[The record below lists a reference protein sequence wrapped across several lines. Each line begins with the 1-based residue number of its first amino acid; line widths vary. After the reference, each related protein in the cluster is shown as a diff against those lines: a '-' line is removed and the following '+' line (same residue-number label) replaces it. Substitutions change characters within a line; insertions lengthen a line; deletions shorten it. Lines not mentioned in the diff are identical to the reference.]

1 MVIITNKI
9 WCPLCEAEMKKDF
22 MMYGQMKANAY
33 ICYPCQIFTFS
44 FDPAF
49 NKWRDADKTIPC
61 PNCEHKEVKW
71 FSRHVDQ
78 YIKFKCPKCGVVGE
92 GDCNAFV
99 KDDGTMDLELMD
111 GSEQQGEENRV
122 EIPIDSLRIPLD
134 MKQKLKH
141 KMKRNRLRGE
151 GQ

>member
-49 NKWRDADKTIPC
+49 NKWRDADKDIPC
-61 PNCEHKEVKW
+61 PNCEHKAVKW
-71 FSRHVDQ
+71 FSRHVDD
-78 YIKFKCPKCGVVGE
+78 YMKFVCPKCGIKGE
-92 GDCNAFV
+92 GDCTSMVNS
-99 KDDGTMDLELMD
+99 DGSVDLELME
-111 GSEQQGEENRV
+111 GSAQAPEETRV
-122 EIPIDSLRIPLD
+122 EVPIDHLKIPLD
-134 MKQKLKH
+134 MKMKLKA
-141 KMKRNRLRGE
+141 KMKHNRE
-151 GQ
+151 KKK